1 MPTKKPLIQSV
12 VRNITYN
19 KFKKIAE
26 IEERSISQ
34 LGAKAIEQYI
44 ADYEV
49 QHGEIM
55 LPTEND
61 DLQGGDKSNRS

>member
-12 VRNITYN
+12 VRNITYK

-44 ADYEV
+44 TTYEA
-49 QHGEIM
+49 QYGEIK
-55 LPTEND
+55 LPTGEDNF
-61 DLQGGDKSNRS
+61 QGGKII

>member
-34 LGAKAIEQYI
+34 LGAKVIEQYI
-44 ADYEV
+44 ADYEAE
-49 QHGEIM
+49 HGEIV
-55 LPTEND
+55 LPTGEDNS
-61 DLQGGDKSNRS
+61 QGGGKNI